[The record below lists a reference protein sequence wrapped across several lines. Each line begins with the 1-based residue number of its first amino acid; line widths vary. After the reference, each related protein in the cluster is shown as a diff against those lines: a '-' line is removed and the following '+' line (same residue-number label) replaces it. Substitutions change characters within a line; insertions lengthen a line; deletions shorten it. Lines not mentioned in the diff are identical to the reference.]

1 MLYVHL
7 LLVGNAEDANHRRFY
22 IPGKTKPILSTA
34 WSANSL
40 ELQSLV
46 TSCVVS
52 VTSRRYVDLV
62 QVETIGDAYMIVS
75 GLPMRNG
82 NNHAAEIART
92 AMALLNAVRTFKIRH
107 IPQEQ
112 LKLRIG
118 IHTGTHSH
126 VHVYVYDDCWPQL
139 NCAQFVIFTK

>member
-1 MLYVHL
+1 M
-7 LLVGNAEDANHRRFY
+7 
-22 IPGKTKPILSTA
+22 
-34 WSANSL
+34 
-40 ELQSLV
+40 
-46 TSCVVS
+46 
-52 VTSRRYVDLV
+52 TSRRYVITSLRHLV

-118 IHTGTHSH
+118 IHTGSAHA
-126 VHVYVYDDCWPQL
+126 HVYEHAHTHDDFCYS
-139 NCAQFVIFTK
+139 